1 MINKLELKKFL
12 IEHESHTIENTEERL
27 LGKSCKTPNAVC

>member
-27 LGKSCKTPNAVC
+27 LGVASRTIA